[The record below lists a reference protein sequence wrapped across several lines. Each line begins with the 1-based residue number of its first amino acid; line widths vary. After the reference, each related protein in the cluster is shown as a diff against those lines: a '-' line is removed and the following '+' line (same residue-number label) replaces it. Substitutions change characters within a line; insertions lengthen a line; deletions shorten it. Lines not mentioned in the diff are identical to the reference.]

1 MIDLM
6 GKVWISTLVLAIYTH
21 TYIYIYM
28 WVNYNDLTA
37 TSLGIM
43 VNKGNHPKLALFQV
57 SELLSYPHI
66 IPYIYIII
74 MICLPLL
81 IVWRVSKIVHVS
93 LMIQILVIALAQHD
107 PAVVS
112 EDVYV
117 PLSNHGLFS
126 HKRTFISS

>member
-1 MIDLM
+1 
-6 GKVWISTLVLAIYTH
+6 
-21 TYIYIYM
+21 
-28 WVNYNDLTA
+28 
-37 TSLGIM
+37 
-43 VNKGNHPKLALFQV
+43 
-57 SELLSYPHI
+57 
-66 IPYIYIII
+66 

-126 HKRTFISS
+126 HKRTYSYPLKGVNEPITGNRIPDCGMTRVLCIHPRTLTMTPCWFWSLQMPRSSCLREG

>member
-1 MIDLM
+1 
-6 GKVWISTLVLAIYTH
+6 
-21 TYIYIYM
+21 
-28 WVNYNDLTA
+28 
-37 TSLGIM
+37 M

-81 IVWRVSKIVHVS
+81 VVWRVSKIVHVS

-126 HKRTFISS
+126 HKRTYSYPLKGSMNPLRGIEFLIVG